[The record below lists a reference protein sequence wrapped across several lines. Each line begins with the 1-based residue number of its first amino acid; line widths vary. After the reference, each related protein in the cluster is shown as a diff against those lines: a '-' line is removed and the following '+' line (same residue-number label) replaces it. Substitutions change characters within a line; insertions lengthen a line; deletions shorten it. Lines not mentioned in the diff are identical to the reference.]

1 MTATPVTER
10 RRHERHRLEPMYT
23 AVSIQR
29 VEGMVV
35 QTMEGH
41 AYDISL
47 GGARIELDE
56 PMNAGDR
63 VALSLR
69 LPGELTCVYVC
80 GRVIWVNDDDDDPG
94 PRRLAVQF
102 TRFLTD
108 DDRTR
113 LLRYMSATSTRRAA

>member
-1 MTATPVTER
+1 MTATPATER
-10 RRHERHRLEPMYT
+10 RRHERLTLEPMYT
-23 AVSIQR
+23 AVTIQR
-29 VEGMVV
+29 IEGMVV
-35 QTMEGH
+35 RTMDGH

-47 GGARIELDE
+47 GGARIEVDE
-56 PMNAGDR
+56 PMNVGDR
-63 VALSLR
+63 IALSLR

-80 GRVIWVNDDDDDPG
+80 GRVVWVNDDVDDPG

-113 LLRYMSATSTRRAA
+113 LLRYMSATAVRRAA